1 MVSVIGTST
10 TSTTTDWTIAPK
22 IYSGYLTGRTVL
34 LRPEE
39 EYALKLRYKLKR
51 GIALDGLSRDEY
63 AYTNL
68 FQVRPRATVATSFYG
83 SRPRRRHPCG

>member
-22 IYSGYLTGRTVL
+22 IYSGYLTGRTAL

-68 FQVRPRATVATSFYG
+68 CQVRPRATVATSFYG
-83 SRPRRRHPCG
+83 NRRFRRRPCG